1 VARSCAWLETP
12 LPPRQAAHGAQL
24 EPSGYREELL
34 REPTITD
41 SGKIIVYTNDEDLFW
56 QQPS

>member
-1 VARSCAWLETP
+1 LIP
-12 LPPRQAAHGAQL
+12 D
-24 EPSGYREELL
+24 GYRPHLL

-56 QQPS
+56 KKPA